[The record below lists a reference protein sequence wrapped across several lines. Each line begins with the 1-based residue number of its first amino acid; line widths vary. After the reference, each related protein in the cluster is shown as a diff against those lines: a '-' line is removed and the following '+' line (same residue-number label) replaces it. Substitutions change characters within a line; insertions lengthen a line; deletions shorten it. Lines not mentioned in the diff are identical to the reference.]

1 MTFKPFFVDCVTT
14 AGLQGVTLRLAR
26 YWSKRECPVTAID
39 SDTVS
44 NGHYDELQTGVGE
57 FLMNGRMVD
66 PHVITNFIMS
76 LFSET
81 TRCMTGQ
88 IVNVD
93 DEFRG

>member
-14 AGLQGVTLRLAR
+14 AGLQGVTLWLAR
-26 YWSKRECPVTAID
+26 YWTKRECPVTTID

-44 NGHYDELQTGVGE
+44 NGHSDELQTGVGE

-66 PHVITNFIMS
+66 PHVITNYIMS